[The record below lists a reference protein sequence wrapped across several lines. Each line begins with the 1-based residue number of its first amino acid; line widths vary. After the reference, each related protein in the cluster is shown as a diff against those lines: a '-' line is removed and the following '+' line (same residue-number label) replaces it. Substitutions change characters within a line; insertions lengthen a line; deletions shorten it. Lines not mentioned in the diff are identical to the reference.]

1 MNIVE
6 KIQNDEIFSL
16 SESCDN
22 TCTQCGKRKIVKTVP
37 LYSNTNKTKDGK
49 RVRAGTRV
57 IDSDGVAKTLLTP
70 AGKTAKAVLELRSG
84 VRMTNDGQVKTNKNG
99 TPQKLTKAQ
108 KAYRRGRVDQARDS
122 AKCFNAKGG
131 KK

>member
-1 MNIVE
+1 MPKYQETKRRAEIVS
-6 KIQNDEIFSL
+6 KKPIYS
-16 SESCDN
+16 
-22 TCTQCGKRKIVKTVP
+22 TV
-37 LYSNTNKTKDGK
+37 NKTKDGE
-49 RVRAGTRV
+49 RVHIGTRIV
-57 IDSDGVAKTLLTP
+57 DSDNVTKTLLTP

-84 VRMTNDGQVKTNKNG
+84 VRMTNDGQVKMNKNG